1 MNAADELGLI
11 VRARKGDA
19 KAFLALIRHYH
30 RPIYRLAFALTHD
43 VREAVNVTRE
53 TLVVSHERIRSLAD
67 GERFFPWVARS
78 ARSLVRARRR
88 AAPPDGAA
96 AADDLRDPGLVALSR
111 RYRDALEALDPDEQ
125 AALILCLVERMPYGQ
140 IEKVLRLG
148 RGDALPLLARAR
160 DRIMDQVGGEERAA

>member
-19 KAFLALIRHYH
+19 RAFLALVRHYH
-30 RPIYRLAFALTHD
+30 RPLYRLAFALTHD
-43 VREAVNVTRE
+43 VREAVSVTHE
-53 TLVVSHERIRSLAD
+53 TVVLSRERIRSMAD
-67 GERFFPWVARS
+67 GERFFPWAARS

-88 AAPPDGAA
+88 AGPPDGAA
-96 AADDLRDPGLVALSR
+96 AAGDLRDPNLVELSR
-111 RYRDALEALDPDEQ
+111 HHRAALEALDPDEQ

-160 DRIMDQVGGEERAA
+160 DRIVDRVGGEARAA